1 MNGRDSNTTL
11 DESTQIQ
18 RLGVGATVGG
28 LILIG
33 VVSVSSS
40 FNAASVL
47 IALGAVAVLG
57 EWMVSRSYTVGVGIG
72 ILGVFPL
79 VGEIPVDLRFI
90 GGAAVVAGVVVY
102 LLGPRLN
109 TV

>member
-1 MNGRDSNTTL
+1 MAAIRIQPF

-47 IALGAVAVLG
+47 IALGAVAV
-57 EWMVSRSYTVGVGIG
+57 
-72 ILGVFPL
+72 
-79 VGEIPVDLRFI
+79 PVN
-90 GGAAVVAGVVVY
+90 G
-102 LLGPRLN
+102 
-109 TV
+109 

>member
-18 RLGVGATVGG
+18 RLGVGGATVGG

-47 IALGAVAVLG
+47 IALGAVAV
-57 EWMVSRSYTVGVGIG
+57 
-72 ILGVFPL
+72 
-79 VGEIPVDLRFI
+79 
-90 GGAAVVAGVVVY
+90 
-102 LLGPRLN
+102 PR
-109 TV
+109 

>member
-47 IALGAVAVLG
+47 IALGAVAV
-57 EWMVSRSYTVGVGIG
+57 
-72 ILGVFPL
+72 
-79 VGEIPVDLRFI
+79 
-90 GGAAVVAGVVVY
+90 
-102 LLGPRLN
+102 PR
-109 TV
+109 